1 LLNVVKLFVECIIIK
16 ITKFT
21 KKLRNMVNFR
31 KIKPKAFGIT
41 RAYVV
46 MAFVARKRATG
57 FIFARRAGYFSN
69 FSNCNS
75 YIS

>member
-1 LLNVVKLFVECIIIK
+1 
-16 ITKFT
+16 
-21 KKLRNMVNFR
+21 MVNFR